1 MHGLEFGS
9 KDWADEASGRCW
21 HLDGMKATG
30 LGETNWD
37 WGERGE
43 EAEA

>member
-1 MHGLEFGS
+1 MVWNLGARTGLN
-9 KDWADEASGRCW
+9 EASGSCW